1 MTTTLTENVLATL
14 AFPLPFGA
22 ATAAVLAVWFKGDL
36 FAHWRARAEAVRD
49 DPGPGP
55 VRSFG
60 RFFGELLTCPFC
72 FSYHVAGALT
82 LVGVVAG
89 LLPWPVAPFVW
100 LAGQLIGHQLFLQ
113 LRPTD

>member
-1 MTTTLTENVLATL
+1 MTTTLIENALAVL
-14 AFPLPFGA
+14 AFPLPFGM

-36 FAHWRARAEAVRD
+36 FARWRARAEALRD
-49 DPGPGP
+49 DPESGTLRA
-55 VRSFG
+55 VG

-72 FSYHVAGALT
+72 FSYHVAGVLSLAA
-82 LVGVVAG
+82 VASG
-89 LLPWPVAPFVW
+89 LLPWPVAMLVW